1 VALFSHLSSGYTF
14 FPARKPGRSFFTNK
28 NQGLDSMDAVI
39 VGGTFV
45 ALVIGLYIFSR
56 TKAGKKFF
64 DE

>member
-1 VALFSHLSSGYTF
+1 
-14 FPARKPGRSFFTNK
+14 
-28 NQGLDSMDAVI
+28 MDAVI
-39 VGGTFV
+39 VGGVFV